1 MSFASSTSTR
11 FRLKRSAMLVSAGI
25 VAAAL
30 AVAGPIAANAVT
42 PPTVTSNTSTASA
55 YGQVVLT
62 VDGFQ
67 PNEALTVTFDSSSLT
82 TYADTGYTQGFA
94 DATGHYVAAA
104 YLPGTATVGAHTITV
119 TGATTPAA
127 TTPITVVAQPTA
139 AANPSSVA
147 LSSYLSKGVTAT
159 FTGFAPG
166 STVSFGISNPGM
178 GDPAGPDAVVG
189 ASGVVSITYVPTAGS
204 PFANQGTYQLSAFT
218 KSGNVLAQAAT
229 FVVTPNAVVAPTA
242 PVAAPAAPVKN
253 TASFTG

>member
-1 MSFASSTSTR
+1 
-11 FRLKRSAMLVSAGI
+11 MLASAGI

-30 AVAGPIAANAVT
+30 AIAGPIAANAAT
-42 PPTVTSNTSTASA
+42 PPTVTSSAPTASA
-55 YGQVVLT
+55 YGQVTLT

-67 PNEALTVTFDSSSLT
+67 PSEQLTVTFDSSPLQ
-82 TYADTGYTQGFA
+82 TYAATGYTQGFA

-104 YLPGTATVGAHTITV
+104 YLPGTATVGVHTITV
-119 TGATTPAA
+119 TGATTPAT

-139 AANPSSVA
+139 VANPSSVS

-178 GDPAGPDAVVG
+178 GDSAGPDAVVG
-189 ASGVVSITYVPTAGS
+189 ASGVVTITYVPTAGKA
-204 PFANQGTYQLSAFT
+204 FATQGTYQLSAFT
-218 KSGNVLAQAAT
+218 KSGNVLAKAAT
-229 FVVTPNAVVAPTA
+229 FVVTADPVVASPAPAA
-242 PVAAPAAPVKN
+242 PVATPAAPVKN